1 MSKTLTLLTTFLLLS
16 FSSFADYAGPY
27 TAKDTAP
34 ILARYRKS
42 QPDTSRIMLA
52 LQLSDQ
58 YFYRSGR
65 NQQELDSALLYT
77 ATAQK
82 LAGSLNFEKG
92 LAMVYFQQAAIFP
105 LKNQREKAQHATE
118 AAIKLFSKHKN
129 YRMQGEAYYR
139 LAGFFDLDTQMKER
153 IKYTNLSLDA
163 FRAAKLAVKQGA
175 VLQTLGELYHYN
187 SENGPALSS
196 LKQSLQAYK
205 SVNYKQL
212 MGVYDLLG
220 SVYTS
225 LGAPEEGIRYGILAL
240 RNAEANGDTSLQLS
254 TIYTR
259 LGMTYYR
266 LREHSKAIENFEH
279 ALGIAEKYG
288 DAETMHIIASNLGS
302 PYLKLKKFK
311 EAADLLT
318 KIEHKY
324 PMNELKKKFWLDRAY
339 IYLYREQGQFDKAT
353 KYIHDLLTIAK
364 GLPPDRV
371 DVVYSLLI
379 EFYFVKKDYDQAAK
393 YVALRNQLKL
403 NNTQATYRSYLWQSK
418 LDSVNHRYYS
428 ALAEFQ
434 KYSVLR
440 DSTFNESKSKQ
451 INQLEIIY
459 ETEKREENIAQLK
472 KESAL
477 QQNMLQ
483 QASLIQK
490 ITYISIGLL
499 LVIISLLIYGYRL
512 VQKNNKGMAARQEE
526 INSKNISLGRLLTE
540 KEWLIK
546 EIHHRVKNNLHMI
559 VGLLQSQS
567 EYLKGDEAKMTLADS
582 EHRIQSMS
590 MIHQKLYQTDN
601 LTSIEVSPYIHELVQ
616 YLKDSF
622 QNNSTVIF
630 NLDIDRIE
638 MNISHA
644 IPLGLILNEAIINA
658 LKYAF
663 PNDRSGKI
671 DISFKERK
679 SNHFALTVADNGI
692 GLSPDFNIQNINSFG
707 LTLIQ
712 GLSEDLNGEFKIDS
726 KGGTTIWIS
735 FEYISEHFHSE
746 QNLSV

>member
-1 MSKTLTLLTTFLLLS
+1 
-16 FSSFADYAGPY
+16 
-27 TAKDTAP
+27 
-34 ILARYRKS
+34 
-42 QPDTSRIMLA
+42 MLA

-65 NQQELDSALLYT
+65 SQQELDSALYYT
-77 ATAQK
+77 TIAQK
-82 LAGSLNFEKG
+82 LAISLRFEKG

-105 LKNQREKAQHATE
+105 LKNLHQKGQHATE
-118 AAIKLFSKHKN
+118 AAIKLFAKQKD

-139 LAGFFDLDTQMKER
+139 LAGYFDLDTQMQER
-153 IKYTNLSLDA
+153 VRYTHLSLDA
-163 FRAAKLAVKQGA
+163 FRSAKLAVKQGA
-175 VLQTLGELYHYN
+175 VLQTLGELYHY
-187 SENGPALSS
+187 SSKNGAALSC
-196 LKQSLQAYK
+196 LKQSLQAYQ

-225 LGAPEEGIRYGILAL
+225 LGASEESIRYGILAL
-240 RNAEANGDTSLQLS
+240 RNAETNGDTSLQLS

-259 LGMTYYR
+259 LGITHYR
-266 LREHSKAIENFEH
+266 LREYSKAIENYEN
-279 ALGIAEKYG
+279 ALRIAEKYG

-311 EAADLLT
+311 EAAALLS
-318 KIEHKY
+318 KIEHRY
-324 PMNELKKKFWLDRAY
+324 PINDLKKKFWLDRAY
-339 IYLYREQGQFDKAT
+339 IFLYREQGQFERAT
-353 KYIHDLLTIAK
+353 KYINELLTIAE

-371 DVVYSLLI
+371 EVVYSLLI
-379 EFYFVKKDYDQAAK
+379 EFYFVKGNYDLAAK

-403 NNTQATYRSYLWQSK
+403 NNNQATYRSHLWQSK

-434 KYSVLR
+434 KYSLLR
-440 DSTFNESKSKQ
+440 DSIFNESKSQQ
-451 INQLEIIY
+451 INHLEIIY
-459 ETEKREENIAQLK
+459 ETEKKEENIAQLK

-477 QQNMLQ
+477 QQNMLE
-483 QASLIQK
+483 QASLIQN

-526 INSKNISLGRLLTE
+526 INSKNISLGQLLTE
-540 KEWLIK
+540 KEWLMK

-559 VGLLQSQS
+559 VGLLESQS
-567 EYLKGDEAKMTLADS
+567 EYLISDEAKTALADS
-582 EHRIQSMS
+582 EYRIQSMS
-590 MIHQKLYQTDN
+590 MIHQKLYQTDKLN
-601 LTSIEVSPYIHELVQ
+601 SIEISPYIHELVQ

-622 QNNSTVIF
+622 QNKPTVIF
-630 NLDIDRIE
+630 NLDIDRVE
-638 MNISHA
+638 MNISHS
-644 IPLGLILNEAIINA
+644 IPLGLILNEAIINS

-663 PNDRSGKI
+663 PNDRPGKI

-679 SNHFALTVADNGI
+679 SSHFVLTIADNGI
-692 GLSPDFNIQNINSFG
+692 GLSPDFSMRNIDSFG

-712 GLSEDLNGEFKIDS
+712 GLSEDLNAEFKIDS
-726 KGGTTIWIS
+726 KGGTTVWVS
-735 FEYISEHFHSE
+735 FEYISEKTYIE
-746 QNLSV
+746 Q